1 MFVFLVTGPSGAG
14 KSTLA
19 HRMAAWGH
27 RTLSADADPH
37 LSAWTDHA
45 GHRVD
50 RPAHPTADWLATH
63 EWRWDADRLDG
74 LIADAAGAGATALWI
89 FGRADNAV
97 TMLDRFD
104 AVFLLD
110 IDPATAQTRIRN
122 PSRGNDYG
130 RVGDRLRTATESIA
144 EFRNLWLAR
153 CAIPV
158 DAQPPVETVGHALL
172 IEAATAVLRL
182 RR

>member
-1 MFVFLVTGPSGAG
+1 VFVFLVTGPSGAG

-19 HRMAAWGH
+19 RRMATWGH
-27 RTLSADADPH
+27 HTLSADADPA
-37 LSAWTDHA
+37 LSTWTDHA

-50 RPAHPTADWLATH
+50 RPAHPTADWLANH
-63 EWRWDADRLDG
+63 QWRWDPDRLDAH
-74 LIADAAGAGATALWI
+74 IADAAGTDATALWI
-89 FGRADNAV
+89 FGRADNAL

-110 IDPATAQTRIRN
+110 IDPTTAAARICN

-130 RVGDRLRTATESIA
+130 RVGDSLTTATETIA
-144 EFRNLWLAR
+144 EFRTLWLAR
-153 CAIPV
+153 GATPV
-158 DAQPPVETVGHALL
+158 DAQPPLDTVGHSLL
-172 IEAATAVLRL
+172 TEAAMAVLRL